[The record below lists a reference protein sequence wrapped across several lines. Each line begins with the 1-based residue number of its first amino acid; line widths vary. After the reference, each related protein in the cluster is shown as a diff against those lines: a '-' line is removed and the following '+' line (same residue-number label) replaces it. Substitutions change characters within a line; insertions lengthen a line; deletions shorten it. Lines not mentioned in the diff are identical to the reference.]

1 MRAEVNLNRRGV
13 LRTHDS
19 SEAIGVVRNA
29 CADFKDDNWLLCG
42 GFEGTGFKVAPLGPR
57 MSHGSSIILPMERKA
72 QCALLGALSGELLDR
87 RLPHISPSNVKVAEH
102 LPKHRQR
109 QPDHV
114 VMVTFDARHKWSTK
128 SIDGEGARHL

>member
-1 MRAEVNLNRRGV
+1 MRAEVNLHRRSV

-72 QCALLGALSGELLDR
+72 QCALSGALLDR

-114 VMVTFDARHKWSTK
+114 VMVTLDARHKWSTK
-128 SIDGEGARHL
+128 TIDGEGARHL